1 MSNSELSPEEVQLT
15 LTNSY
20 SISINNE
27 LVDINELINKF
38 VDSLKKLKID
48 KSTEITLAKC
58 IKIHGEIGKLI
69 KETKS
74 IYSKVE
80 SIEPSEKAVIILRIL
95 IAALKSE
102 QMKEVLSDDQIKK
115 IEDFSN
121 DTETVETVIALVDWV
136 SDHVLDAIDE
146 DDDGFITEE
155 ELERCATKCCLCKGH
170 CGQSV
175 KGCGCY
181 QSTGCCSCCPSFVK
195 LFSSC
200 WSSFFLKC
208 LCCAGNNKKVKVDN

>member
-15 LTNSY
+15 LTNTFSV
-20 SISINNE
+20 SINDE
-27 LVDINELINKF
+27 IIDINDLINKF
-38 VDSLKKLKID
+38 ADSLKKLNID
-48 KSTEITLAKC
+48 KNTDITLAKC

-69 KETKS
+69 KESKT

-80 SIEPSEKAVIILRIL
+80 NIEPSEKASIILRIL
-95 IAALKSE
+95 LASLKSD
-102 QMKEVLSDDQIKK
+102 QMREILSDDQIKK

-136 SDHVLDAIDE
+136 SDHVLDSLDE

-170 CGQSV
+170 CGQST

-181 QSTGCCSCCPSFVK
+181 QEKGCCSCCPSFVK

-208 LCCAGNNKKVKVDN
+208 LCCAGNSKKVKVDD

>member
-181 QSTGCCSCCPSFVK
+181 QSIGCCSCCPSFVK

>member
-1 MSNSELSPEEVQLT
+1 MSELSPEEVQLT
-15 LTNSY
+15 LTNTY
-20 SISINNE
+20 SVSINDE

-38 VDSLKKLKID
+38 VDSLKKLGID
-48 KSTEITLAKC
+48 KNTEITLAKC
-58 IKIHGEIGKLI
+58 IKIEGEVGKLI
-69 KETKS
+69 KESKT
-74 IYSKVE
+74 IYSKIG
-80 SIEPSEKAVIILRIL
+80 SIEPSEKAGIILRIL
-95 IAALKSE
+95 LAILKSD
-102 QMKEVLSDDQIKK
+102 QMKEILSEDQIKK
-115 IEDFSN
+115 IQDFSS

-136 SDHVLDAIDE
+136 SNHVLDELDE

-170 CGQSV
+170 CGQNT

-181 QSTGCCSCCPSFVK
+181 QASGCCSCCPSFVK

-208 LCCAGNNKKVKVDN
+208 LCCAGNSKKVKVDD